1 MVYVSRYAYRMQ
13 EPRDWTPVAHVVALD
28 EGDARFF
35 RPEQRTRYLIE
46 KRNNQRAEVSAVYQV
61 RKAEMSHST
70 ARRWGL
76 ITEILGGDFSIEMA
90 NAARNVARNAA
101 LGSVVAEPVIIPCS
115 AIAKITGDLLKKR
128 VRVKDGRV
136 GTVVSAGNG
145 FYTIRFD
152 DGSPYEK
159 RRRGFLELID
169 CESSSGSSGSAM
181 AAATRDTVVAL
192 RANKHGCAI
201 RVPPQSAVVSQASK
215 KRKSLRVQEPTAP
228 NTSVRPLAL

>member
-1 MVYVSRYAYRMQ
+1 MPGKKRTSEKQTMVYVSRYAYRMQ

-90 NAARNVARNAA
+90 NYDFVDSNASRK
-101 LGSVVAEPVIIPCS
+101 G
-115 AIAKITGDLLKKR
+115 K
-128 VRVKDGRV
+128 
-136 GTVVSAGNG
+136 
-145 FYTIRFD
+145 
-152 DGSPYEK
+152 YE
-159 RRRGFLELID
+159 RCEL
-169 CESSSGSSGSAM
+169 
-181 AAATRDTVVAL
+181 TRS
-192 RANKHGCAI
+192 R
-201 RVPPQSAVVSQASK
+201 
-215 KRKSLRVQEPTAP
+215 
-228 NTSVRPLAL
+228 